1 MLKQKNGGGGGGK
14 RNISP
19 NWKLELQRDALFF
32 LTAIPKNLLF
42 LKRKHYKEVF
52 LLHFWEHKLLSPVF

>member
-1 MLKQKNGGGGGGK
+1 MYTIIPPLPQQNNSQLKTGTTE
-14 RNISP
+14 RCV
-19 NWKLELQRDALFF
+19 FF

-52 LLHFWEHKLLSPVF
+52 LLHFRKHKLLSPVF